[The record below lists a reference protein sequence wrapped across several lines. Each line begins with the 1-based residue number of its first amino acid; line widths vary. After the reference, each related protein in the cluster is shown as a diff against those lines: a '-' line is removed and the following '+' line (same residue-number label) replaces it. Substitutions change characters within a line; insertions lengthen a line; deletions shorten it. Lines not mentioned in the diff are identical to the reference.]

1 MPAEGTVVEVWL
13 SLCRAGTRGTPA
25 STALSVWHP
34 TIMADGSLSSV
45 VSSLV
50 RAQMGVSVP
59 TTVTD
64 EDLDRHVADL
74 ILKEAKKK
82 AEQYDKQGIRAY
94 LPHQESN
101 VPKTNKRFLS
111 SIIRNTDDHNK
122 SVLRAQALSAA
133 EIRIERE
140 AQERAERR
148 VRAEEAAAAERAR
161 RSRRGRDDSRERQRR
176 HRERSWERLGSDD
189 AGEDRWQPSK
199 RRREDHASERH
210 GSRSARRSRHDEG
223 GSSRRRRHRSRTRSE
238 DEDKE
243 RRRRPRA
250 SRSRSPRGSIDRA
263 PCDPSAS
270 KRPRSHS
277 PSDAEDEGLHS
288 RRRRRRQSSR
298 SPDVDGA
305 PSADS
310 HSRRKRRSHRHTAS
324 RRRRHRSRSHSRI
337 PEKAPRSE
345 TSEGLGS
352 GSRPSGSRASSQPL
366 ATEHTE
372 SSDFRRKLRGKGK
385 TALLETESLHE
396 RSSTSILDPGPAP
409 RDATPTRSRSPSPV
423 PRPPPGPPPPLPP
436 PADFS
441 PDSVRP
447 DLPSK
452 MDKYFEASYDP
463 RLDVAPLAVPN
474 VPATGL
480 VNNAEFEGWDAML
493 ELIKQRR
500 TDKTERKRLERLGL
514 VEKSGKEKKKSKSK
528 IAEMGVA
535 GTLAGWSEGGN
546 ALMDIEYKKR
556 GSVREWDLGKETPT

>member
-1 MPAEGTVVEVWL
+1 
-13 SLCRAGTRGTPA
+13 
-25 STALSVWHP
+25 
-34 TIMADGSLSSV
+34 MADGSLSSV

-82 AEQYDKQGIRAY
+82 AEQYDKQGIQAY
-94 LPHQESN
+94 LPQQESN

-140 AQERAERR
+140 AEERAERR
-148 VRAEEAAAAERAR
+148 MRAEEAAAAERAR

-210 GSRSARRSRHDEG
+210 ASRSARRSRHDED
-223 GSSRRRRHRSRTRSE
+223 GSFRRRRHRSRTRSA

-243 RRRRPRA
+243 RHRRPRA
-250 SRSRSPRGSIDRA
+250 SRSRSPRGSVDRA
-263 PCDPSAS
+263 PRGEGDASAS

-277 PSDAEDEGLHS
+277 PSDPEDEGLHS

-298 SPDVDGA
+298 SPDVRSA

-310 HSRRKRRSHRHTAS
+310 HSRHKRRSHRHTTS
-324 RRRRHRSRSHSRI
+324 RRRRHRSPSRSHT
-337 PEKAPRSE
+337 PEKVPRSE

-366 ATEHTE
+366 ATEHTACDIADRD
-372 SSDFRRKLRGKGK
+372 SSDLRRKLKGKGK
-385 TALLETESLHE
+385 TTLMETASLHE
-396 RSSTSILDPGPAP
+396 RSSISILDPGPAP
-409 RDATPTRSRSPSPV
+409 RDATPKRSRPPSPG

-474 VPATGL
+474 VPVTGL

-500 TDKTERKRLERLGL
+500 TDRTERKRLERLGL

-528 IAEMGVA
+528 IAGIGVA